1 MAAFKCFCINNI
13 VCQTGYIYDALT
25 FGEVDFV
32 TTTGRATDITKLT
45 MKNQWDDSALG
56 LNFPKD
62 SLLDGVVGIVS
73 SRYIPNSGH
82 ARNFWFYYQF
92 DEPQE
97 LVSFGL
103 AMKADIEGA
112 PNERWTSFD
121 IQAGDSFNSLE
132 THQHIECS
140 FPIKN
145 PTSLTYFDVN
155 LKKLN
160 INDVNGSDYL
170 NVFSADESGSLSG
183 LVTQGKSGDSKMP
196 LKAEVLL
203 YDRMTH
209 KLMQRT
215 WSSSLG
221 AYRFDG
227 LDAGREYYAV
237 SIHPNRT
244 YNAAIQDGL
253 KSGMTT

>member
-13 VCQTGYIYDALT
+13 VCQTGYVYDALT

-32 TTTGRATDITKLT
+32 TTTGRADDVNKLT
-45 MKNQWDDSALG
+45 MKNQWDDNALG

-62 SLLDGVVGIVS
+62 SLLDGVVEVVS

-103 AMKADIEGA
+103 AMKADIEDA
-112 PNERWTSFD
+112 PIERWSSFD

-132 THQHIECS
+132 THQHIECN

-160 INDVNGSDYL
+160 ISNANDSDYL
-170 NVFSADESGSLSG
+170 DVFSGDESGSFSG
-183 LVTQGKSGDSKMP
+183 LVTQGKSGEPKLP

-203 YDRMTH
+203 YDRMTN
-209 KLMQRT
+209 KLLQRT
-215 WSSSLG
+215 WSSDSG
-221 AYRFDG
+221 VYSFSG
-227 LDAGREYYAV
+227 LDAIREYYAV

-244 YNAAIQDGL
+244 YNAVIQDGL
-253 KSGMTT
+253 KSGMTI